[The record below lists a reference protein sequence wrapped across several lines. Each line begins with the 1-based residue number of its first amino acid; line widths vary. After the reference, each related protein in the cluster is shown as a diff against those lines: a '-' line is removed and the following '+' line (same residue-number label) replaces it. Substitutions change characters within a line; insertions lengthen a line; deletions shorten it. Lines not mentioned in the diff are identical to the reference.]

1 MLFPPGQADVFW
13 MNIKSLLDGGQKLP
27 NVAVILFA
35 MLGDQPS
42 GLAITTTATSGSSC
56 TPPQFTGRSRV
67 EFASSE
73 SQPLR
78 LALDMEEYNEL
89 WQSFETSRKFTG
101 LFQDRSLLDYLYGVM
116 GGHVSDGRACE

>member
-1 MLFPPGQADVFW
+1 MLFPPGQAAAFW
-13 MNIKSLLDGGQKLP
+13 MNIKSGGQNLP

-35 MLGDQPS
+35 MLGDQPY
-42 GLAITTTATSGSSC
+42 GLSITATATSGSSC
-56 TPPQFTGRSRV
+56 TPPQCTGRSRV